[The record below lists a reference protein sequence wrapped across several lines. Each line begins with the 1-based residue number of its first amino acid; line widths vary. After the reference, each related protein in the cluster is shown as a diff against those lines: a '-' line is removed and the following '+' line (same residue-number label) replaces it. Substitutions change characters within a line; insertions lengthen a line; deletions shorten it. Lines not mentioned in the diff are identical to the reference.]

1 MIQEFN
7 DLPWHNANL
16 QFVYI
21 DRQKPGEQDVIK
33 LLIDWPDGN
42 SSSTIEFYDCYALSM
57 NMNFGI
63 IACESI
69 LSAECAVD
77 SKELNSI
84 RVEWLKVGVNLADL
98 KHFKI
103 ITNSTNSIIN
113 IYALTFREVTYS
125 LHL

>member
-1 MIQEFN
+1 MNSDFN
-7 DLPWHNANL
+7 HLPWHDANL

-33 LLIDWPDGN
+33 LLINWPDGN

-63 IACESI
+63 VASESI
-69 LSAECAVD
+69 LTAECVTD
-77 SKELNSI
+77 SEELISI
-84 RVEWLKVGVNLADL
+84 RNEWLKTGINLENL

-103 ITNSTNSIIN
+103 TTNSTNSIIN
-113 IYALTFREVTYS
+113 IFALLFREVDAK
-125 LHL
+125 